1 MQLVGFD
8 LQKNIADKREDQ
20 PGRLSVEIFAA
31 NFFIS
36 PESMCGT
43 ARRDW

>member
-8 LQKNIADKREDQ
+8 LQNIADKRKDQ
-20 PGRLSVEIFAA
+20 PGRLSVEISTP

-43 ARRDW
+43 ARRD